1 MKKIQN
7 QSIKKYNKLD
17 PSLEKLYDKAYDAYL
32 NSYSPYS
39 KFKVG
44 AAVLL
49 KSGEIITGTN
59 IENSSYGLTIC
70 AERCALFNTYS
81 QGYRKFD
88 IDKLMIIGNTEAPIS
103 PCGACR
109 QVIFELMNENCD
121 VVLTNLYKDIKVMK
135 VKELIPYAFNED
147 LKNE

>member
-1 MKKIQN
+1 MKLSK
-7 QSIKKYNKLD
+7 D
-17 PSLEKLYDKAYDAYL
+17 LEKLYDKAYEAYL

-49 KSGEIITGTN
+49 KSGDIIIGTN
-59 IENSSYGLTIC
+59 IENSSYGLTCC
-70 AERCALFNTYS
+70 AERCALFNTYA

-88 IDKLMIIGNTEAPIS
+88 IDKIMIIGNTEKPLS

-109 QVIFELMNENCD
+109 QVMFELMNENSD

-135 VKELIPYAFNED
+135 VKELIPYAFEED

>member
-1 MKKIQN
+1 MSKREN
-7 QSIKKYNKLD
+7 NKLS
-17 PSLEKLYDKAYDAYL
+17 PELERMYDKAYEAYL

-49 KSGEIITGTN
+49 KSGDIVIGTN
-59 IENSSYGLTIC
+59 VENSSYGLTSC
-70 AERCALFNTYS
+70 AERNALFNTYS
-81 QGYRKFD
+81 LGYRSFD
-88 IDKLMIIGNTEAPIS
+88 IDKLMIIGNTDDPVS

-109 QVIFELMNENCD
+109 QVIMELMNENSD
-121 VVLTNLYKDIKVMK
+121 VILTNLYKDIKIMK
-135 VKELIPYAFNED
+135 VRDLIPYAFKED

>member
-1 MKKIQN
+1 MDKNKRT
-7 QSIKKYNKLD
+7 KLD
-17 PSLEKLYDKAYDAYL
+17 KDLEKLYDKAYEAYL

-49 KSGEIITGTN
+49 KNGEIIQGTN
-59 IENSSYGLTIC
+59 IENGSYGLTIC
-70 AERCALFNTYS
+70 AERCALFSTYA
-81 QGYRKFD
+81 QGFRKFD

-109 QVIFELMNENCD
+109 QVILELMNENSD
-121 VVLTNLYKDIKVMK
+121 VILTNLYKDIKIMK
-135 VKELIPYAFNED
+135 VKDLIPYAFTED

>member
-1 MKKIQN
+1 MSKREN
-7 QSIKKYNKLD
+7 NKLS
-17 PSLEKLYDKAYDAYL
+17 PELERMYDKAYEAYL

-49 KSGEIITGTN
+49 KSGDIVIGTN
-59 IENSSYGLTIC
+59 VENSSYGLTCC
-70 AERCALFNTYS
+70 AERNALFNTYS
-81 QGYRKFD
+81 LGYRSFD
-88 IDKLMIIGNTEAPIS
+88 IDKLMIIGNTDDPVS

-109 QVIFELMNENCD
+109 QVIMELMNENSD
-121 VVLTNLYKDIKVMK
+121 VILTNLYKDIKIMK
-135 VKELIPYAFNED
+135 VRDLIPYVFKED

>member
-1 MKKIQN
+1 MEKKN
-7 QSIKKYNKLD
+7 IKKSTFNKLS
-17 PSLEKLYDKAYDAYL
+17 PELEKLYDKAYEAYL

-49 KSGEIITGTN
+49 KSGEIIIGTN
-59 IENSSYGLTIC
+59 IENSSYGLTSC
-70 AERCALFNTYS
+70 AERNALFNTYS
-81 QGYRKFD
+81 LGYRNFD
-88 IDKLMIIGNTEAPIS
+88 IDKIMIIGNTEAPVS

-109 QVIFELMNENCD
+109 QVILELMNESSE
-121 VVLTNLYKDIKVMK
+121 VILTNLYKDIKVMK
-135 VKELIPYAFNED
+135 VKELIPYAFTED